1 MRNFEKMTRKANRF
15 DMEEGQTKGQTKGKK
30 LNKPVRDRASKRAAW
45 EF

>member
-1 MRNFEKMTRKANRF
+1 MRNFEKMARKANRF
-15 DMEEGQTKGQTKGKK
+15 DIEGQRKGKK

>member
-1 MRNFEKMTRKANRF
+1 MRNLEKITRKTKRF
-15 DMEEGQTKGQTKGKK
+15 DMEEGQKKGKK

>member
-15 DMEEGQTKGQTKGKK
+15 DMEEGQTKGKK

>member
-15 DMEEGQTKGQTKGKK
+15 DMEEVQKKGKK
-30 LNKPVRDRASKRAAW
+30 MNKPVRDRASKRAAW

>member
-15 DMEEGQTKGQTKGKK
+15 NTEEGQPNGKK
-30 LNKPVRDRASKRAAW
+30 LTKPVRDRASKRAAW

>member
-1 MRNFEKMTRKANRF
+1 MRNFEKMTRKASF
-15 DMEEGQTKGQTKGKK
+15 DMEEGQKKGKK

>member
-15 DMEEGQTKGQTKGKK
+15 DMEEGQKKGKK
-30 LNKPVRDRASKRAAW
+30 LNKPVRVRDRASKRAAW

>member
-1 MRNFEKMTRKANRF
+1 MRNFEKMTHKANRF
-15 DMEEGQTKGQTKGKK
+15 DMEEGKKGKK

>member
-15 DMEEGQTKGQTKGKK
+15 DMEEGQKKGKK

-45 EF
+45 EC